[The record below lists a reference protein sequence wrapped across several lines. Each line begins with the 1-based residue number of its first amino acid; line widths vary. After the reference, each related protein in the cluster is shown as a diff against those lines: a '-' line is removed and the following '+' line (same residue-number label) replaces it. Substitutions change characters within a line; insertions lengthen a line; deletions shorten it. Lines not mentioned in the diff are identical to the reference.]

1 MGSAEAPLGK
11 SWAIATCP
19 GPGWKPCSMQIP
31 CPAWLGSGRW
41 GEAEELVS
49 QPHRL
54 HTQPS
59 VEPVLRLV
67 LARGAVRPAPVL
79 RRMDMGVPV
88 AALTWYGPG
97 GWH

>member
-1 MGSAEAPLGK
+1 MGLCRGSIGQVLGH
-11 SWAIATCP
+11 SHLP
-19 GPGWKPCSMQIP
+19 GARARAGSLAQ

-41 GEAEELVS
+41 AEAEELVS

-79 RRMDMGVPV
+79 QRMGMGVPV
-88 AALTWYGPG
+88 AALAWCGPG